1 MRPCN
6 YTVAR
11 HGPRRPRQ
19 KSRDVQ
25 TENEN
30 AVTDTVAIPT
40 DNAPSPGISMESN
53 LHGTVQGRVSTSP
66 NDTLMTTVVSNG
78 NDALNLLFEAA
89 QREEDSNQSPH
100 APAADGS
107 SFHTIV
113 APIPCILETN
123 QNSLPELSSEV
134 LDTWNAY
141 RFVRMGWLSAS
152 ETVWLLDMS
161 VRPCFGQ

>member
-1 MRPCN
+1 M
-6 YTVAR
+6 
-11 HGPRRPRQ
+11 
-19 KSRDVQ
+19 
-25 TENEN
+25 EN
-30 AVTDTVAIPT
+30 TLH
-40 DNAPSPGISMESN
+40 ES
-53 LHGTVQGRVSTSP
+53 VQGRVSTSP

-89 QREEDSNQSPH
+89 QREENNNRSPH

-107 SFHTIV
+107 SFDTIV
-113 APIPCILETN
+113 APIPCILDTN

-134 LDTWNAY
+134 LETWNAY

-161 VRPCFGQ
+161 VRPCFGRSKMKANRSHRFFKDIAPLTPILDQCEYLITSYLNARVS

>member
-1 MRPCN
+1 MRPCT

-30 AVTDTVAIPT
+30 AETDTVAIPT
-40 DNAPSPGISMESN
+40 ENAPSPGISMESN
-53 LHGTVQGRVSTSP
+53 SHETVQGRVSTSP
-66 NDTLMTTVVSNG
+66 NNTLMTTVVSNG

-89 QREEDSNQSPH
+89 QREEDSNQSSR
-100 APAADGS
+100 APATDGS
-107 SFHTIV
+107 SFDTIV
-113 APIPCILETN
+113 APLSYILETN
-123 QNSLPELSSEV
+123 QSSLPELNSEV

-161 VRPCFGQ
+161 VWPCFGR